1 MIILRLVLISLK
13 SVSLSRF
20 TPLPAKWNSCL
31 NTYKVFLKNALIK
44 LWKVKRIPSEIFDSV
59 SFKKQDCSVSASET
73 GENLYLFILFHHL
86 FLLEYVFTYSIPLM
100 WWENEKYLLLELT
113 KRRSWKKYFIWT
125 CCKFWSMINI
135 FRNCETSLDKISS
148 ELNFSKTFS

>member
-1 MIILRLVLISLK
+1 MRLKLQKMIILHLVLISLK

-113 KRRSWKKYFIWT
+113 KRRSWK
-125 CCKFWSMINI
+125 NI
-135 FRNCETSLDKISS
+135 SYEHAA
-148 ELNFSKTFS
+148 NFDQW